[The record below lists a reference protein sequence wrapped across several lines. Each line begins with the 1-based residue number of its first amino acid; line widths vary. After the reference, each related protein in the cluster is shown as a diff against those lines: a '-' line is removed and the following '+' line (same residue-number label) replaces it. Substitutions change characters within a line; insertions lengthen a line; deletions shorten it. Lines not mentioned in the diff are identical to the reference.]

1 MADATRTTRFRF
13 WLWLIRVIGVIVPL
27 RLRANWRR
35 EWEAELRHREE
46 MLAGWDRLDWRSKL
60 DLWRRSTSAFWDALW
75 LQPKRLEDEMF
86 QDLRFGARMLLRHK
100 GMTSI
105 AVVTLALGIGANTAI
120 FSVVNGVLLRPQPYR
135 DPQRLVMVWATKP
148 QYLVNPINSAEFVD
162 LRDQNQSFE
171 HVAAFQPL
179 SLNITQ
185 GGEPEVLGGT
195 RASAS
200 LFTLLG
206 VEAALGRTF
215 LAEEDQPGANL
226 VVVLGHGLWQR
237 RFGSDPKIIG
247 QTISLNNEPYT
258 VVGVAPPGFQFPR
271 KGDMP
276 VEWLYSDAIDFYTP
290 LALTPE
296 QISRRRTALAVIARL
311 KPQRSLEQARAEA
324 AGFAERLKRQYPA
337 ANREKGMRVVELR
350 QHVTGRVRLA
360 LLVLQV
366 AVGFVLLIACANV
379 ANLLLVRAAA
389 RQKEMAIRAAMG
401 AGRWR
406 VVRQL
411 LTESLLLAM
420 LSGSL
425 ALLASFWSVNL
436 LRKTLPDNL
445 PRTDEIGID
454 GQVFGFMFLISL
466 LAGVLFGLLPALQSS
481 RLNLSDAL
489 KEGGRSHGG
498 ISSHRIRNLL
508 VVSEVALALTLLI
521 GAGLMLRSFLRLM
534 SIDPGINT
542 RNALTMEI
550 NLPPSKYQPPQR
562 AAFFQQ
568 LLERLRALPGARS
581 AGAGYPLPLSGT
593 DEGVGL
599 IIEGLP
605 PADPRQWRTV
615 GPRIVGG
622 DYFNA
627 LQIQVKSGRVFTDS
641 DGRDTPPVVV
651 INDALAREYWPNQDP
666 IGKRV
671 SFDSR
676 DGQPHWREII
686 GVVGD
691 VRYLGLDHG
700 LEPEIYIPFIQFDG
714 ALPLTLVV
722 RANGA
727 PRSVIA
733 AVRKEV
739 QAIDKDQPISSIKT
753 LDELL
758 EKSVA
763 QRRFNLWSLG
773 IFGGVALAL
782 AAVGIYGVMSFLVAQ
797 RAHEIGIRMA
807 LGAQQRDVLK
817 LVVGRGLRLV
827 LIGLGVGGAGA
838 LALTR
843 LLRNLLFEVSA
854 TDPLTFGLIAMLLLG
869 VALIAC
875 YLPARRATKVDPL
888 AALRQ
893 E

>member
-1 MADATRTTRFRF
+1 ME
-13 WLWLIRVIGVIVPL
+13 WLNILKA
-27 RLRANWRR
+27 RLRALFRR
-35 EWEAELRHREE
+35 ESVLRDIEEELRVHVE
-46 MLAGWDRLDWRSKL
+46 METETNIKRGAPPDEARAAALRSFGSLGRNTERGYDIRGGGWLE
-60 DLWRRSTSAFWDALW
+60 ALW
-75 LQPKRLEDEMF
+75 
-86 QDLRFGARMLLRHK
+86 QDLRFGARMLLKHK
-100 GMTSI
+100 GMTFI
-105 AVVTLALGIGANTAI
+105 AIITLALGIGANTAI
-120 FSVVNGVLLRPQPYR
+120 FSVVNGVLLRPLPYR

-185 GGEPEVLGGT
+185 GGEPETLGGT
-195 RASAS
+195 SASAN

-206 VEAALGRTF
+206 IEAKLGRTF
-215 LAEEDQPGANL
+215 LAEEDQPGANR
-226 VVVLGHGLWQR
+226 VVVLSHGLWQR
-237 RFGSDPKIIG
+237 RFGSDPKIVG

-276 VEWLYSDAIDFYTP
+276 AEWLYSDAIDFYTP

-296 QISRRRTALAVIARL
+296 QISHRRTALAVIARL
-311 KPQRSLEQARAEA
+311 KPQFSLEQAQAEA
-324 AGFAERLKRQYPA
+324 TGFAERLKRQYPD
-337 ANREKGMRVVELR
+337 ANRDKGMRVVGLH
-350 QHVTGRVRLA
+350 QHVIGRVRRA
-360 LLVLQV
+360 LLVLQG

-389 RQKEMAIRAAMG
+389 RQKEIAIRAALG
-401 AGRWR
+401 AGRGR

-445 PRTDEIGID
+445 PRAEEIGIE
-454 GQVFGFMFLISL
+454 GHVFGFMFLISL
-466 LAGVLFGLLPALQSS
+466 VAGVLFGLLPALQSS
-481 RLNLSDAL
+481 RPNLSDAL
-489 KEGGRSHGG
+489 KESAHSHGR
-498 ISSHRIRNLL
+498 ISNHRIRNLL

-521 GAGLMLRSFLRLM
+521 GAGLMLRSFFRLT
-534 SIDPGINT
+534 SVDPGINT
-542 RNALTMEI
+542 RNVLTI
-550 NLPPSKYQPPQR
+550 DIRLPRSKYQPPQQ

-568 LLERLRALPGARS
+568 LLERLRALPGAQS

-599 IIEGLP
+599 SIEGLP

-627 LQIQVKSGRVFTDS
+627 FQIQVKSGRVFTDS

-651 INDALAREYWPNQDP
+651 INEALAREYWPNQDP
-666 IGKRV
+666 IGKRI

-676 DGQPHWREII
+676 GGQPRWREII

-691 VRYLGLDHG
+691 VRYLGLDQG
-700 LEPEIYIPFIQFDG
+700 LEPEIYIPFIQFG
-714 ALPLTLVV
+714 GPWPATLVV

-733 AVRKEV
+733 AIRKVV
-739 QAIDKDQPISSIKT
+739 QAMDKDQPISNIHT

-758 EKSVA
+758 DKSVSP
-763 QRRFNLWSLG
+763 RRFTLLSLG
-773 IFGGVALAL
+773 IFASVALAL
-782 AAVGIYGVMSFLVAQ
+782 AAVGIYGVMSYLVAQ
-797 RAHEIGIRMA
+797 RTHEIGVRIA
-807 LGAQQRDVLK
+807 LGAQPRDVLRM
-817 LVVGRGLRLV
+817 VVGRGLRLV
-827 LIGLGVGGAGA
+827 LIGLGAGLVGA

-843 LLRNLLFEVSA
+843 LLRNLLFGVSA
-854 TDPLTFGLIAMLLLG
+854 TDPLTFAIIAVLLLM
-869 VALIAC
+869 VALSAC
-875 YLPARRATKVDPL
+875 WVPARRATKVDPL
-888 AALRQ
+888 VALKH